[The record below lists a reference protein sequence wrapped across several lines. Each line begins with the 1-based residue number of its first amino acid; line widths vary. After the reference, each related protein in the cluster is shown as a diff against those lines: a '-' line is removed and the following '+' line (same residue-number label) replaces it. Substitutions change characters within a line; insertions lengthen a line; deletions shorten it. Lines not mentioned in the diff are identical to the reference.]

1 MTYLIP
7 NLISIGNKYH
17 SQKFR
22 KSYFDHFNSFIV
34 HGSFFAAEIKLNFPI
49 FNTSMNIFVEDSDS
63 DKKRRKARNNR
74 IKKPFPDP
82 KIPPNSDEKKVE
94 PFLMAEVENVVHNK
108 FKQTEEVKAITQE
121 VIKTI
126 RDIISLNPLYRD
138 SLQQMMHQ
146 GQRVVDNPVYL
157 SDLGAALTAAEAKEL
172 QAVLE
177 EMEVSYNDPISS
189 FVSWQCNCIY

>member
-1 MTYLIP
+1 
-7 NLISIGNKYH
+7 
-17 SQKFR
+17 
-22 KSYFDHFNSFIV
+22 
-34 HGSFFAAEIKLNFPI
+34 
-49 FNTSMNIFVEDSDS
+49 MNIFVEDSEN
-63 DKKRRKARNNR
+63 DKKRRKLRNSR
-74 IKKPFPDP
+74 VKKPFPDL
-82 KIPPNSDEKKVE
+82 KVPPPSDGGEKKVE
-94 PFLMAEVENVVHNK
+94 PFLMAEVENIVHNK
-108 FKQTEEVKAITQE
+108 FKQTEEVKAVTQE

-177 EMEVSYNDPISS
+177 EMDVS
-189 FVSWQCNCIY
+189 CIHFLIT